1 MVQQMNVLMVRANF
15 TLYPKSHH
23 INTTAPTRSQGQG
36 KCEVQTDR
44 FSGSVLCLLLLK
56 YSEKRLSYWDSIRV
70 GGEMEPVVVEPKR
83 RGRKRKKIDEPNVM
97 DSNVG
102 KRVKE
107 TRSLK
112 LVGRYVRKEFG
123 CSGVFLGKVVCYN
136 TGLYRINYED
146 GDFEDLDSME
156 VKGFLVEDCDLNGE
170 WSERKAKLD
179 ALLFGKDV
187 NEKILEVDALEAPK
201 ASEKILEADALEAP
215 KASEKILEVDAL
227 GAPKASLADSS
238 AQNEMSNGET
248 SANVVM
254 DVLNDSNDDANADV
268 LSDSCED
275 FQGQDANVEIEG
287 PLVPPPELP
296 PSSGHIGIPEEY
308 VSHLFAV
315 HGFLRSFSLQ
325 LFLYPFGLDDFV
337 GALNC
342 SVANTLLDS
351 VHVALLR
358 VLKRHIER
366 LSSEGSDLASKCL
379 RCLDW
384 SLLDNL
390 TWPIYLVHYLM
401 VMGYKRGTEGKKFYT
416 HTLERDYYT
425 LSSGQKLLLLQILCD
440 DVMDSEELRE
450 EMEIR
455 VESEVGVDADMDT
468 VIRPIVGTSRIRS
481 RYNKA
486 SASKGVEASISEHH
500 DIKSSVDNHSTQLD
514 EQVGSSADDD
524 SNGDECRICGM
535 DGLLLCC
542 DGCPS
547 SYHSRCLGLS
557 KTHMP
562 DGSWYCPEC
571 KIDATE
577 PKIVRETALRG
588 GHNFGVDPYRQVFVA
603 TCDHLLVLKASNNS
617 EICLKYYKKHDI
629 PRVLHCLYSNTE
641 HAVTYMEICKGI
653 MQYWELPEDILPSLQ
668 VSEVGMPVANKIGVG
683 ECNSY
688 LDNLLETGC
697 YQNGKNAADM
707 AASSLPKS
715 LQEPVENEN
724 SLDKVFISDQFGN
737 EDSTR
742 QQSVSNMNTSIVE
755 HILFGGL
762 TGHPDDTSELSK
774 QSHLSVTGAVPNT
787 TRTCHANNSG
797 PACGAT
803 KGTNISRSHL
813 RLTIKLDSKCHGN
826 PSDGC
831 SYTGSSFKTA
841 GYINNYLHGDFAAS
855 AAAKLAILSSEE
867 SQVLEA
873 RSSNNRRKGM
883 SDNISL
889 QVKAFSAATTRFS
902 WPNPEKKLVDIPR
915 ERCSWCFS
923 CKATGSSKR
932 GCLLNAAALNAIRG
946 TAKVPAGVRPL
957 KNGDSRLAGMTTYIL
972 YIEESLSS
980 LVIGPFHND
989 SFRKRWRKQV
999 EQASSCNAIKIL
1011 LLELEEN
1018 VRPIAFSG
1026 DWVKVVSG
1034 CSTQSSNVQIAANA
1048 AGSVQKRKP
1057 GRRGRKPSA
1066 VVEVST
1072 DDCGDSS
1079 NNFTWWRG
1087 GTLSKLMSQTA
1098 TLPRS
1103 MIRKAARQ
1111 GGSKNIPGVQYVGG
1125 HETPKCSRQLIW
1137 RSAVEMSRN
1146 IAQLALQSSYLVISF
1161 LYFPDNTMVLHQIRY
1176 LDFHVRWSD
1185 LVRPEQG
1192 PPDGKGPDT
1201 EASAFRNASICDKKV
1216 LEHEIRYCVAFGS
1229 QKHLPSR
1236 VMKNV
1241 AEVEKFHDDGK
1252 ERYWFSETRI
1262 PLYLIKDYEE
1272 KVGKSNSVDVLSKLQ
1287 RRQRKASQKSIF
1299 YYLWRKQ
1306 DNTAKSHCCSCHQD
1320 VLHWN
1325 AVKCSACQGL
1335 CHENCAISLT
1345 GHTNTEVNY
1354 VITCQRCSE
1363 TLAINQAPHSYGS
1376 PTSPLLLQVP
1386 KAVTSSKRVKVVG
1399 HKASPASFE
1408 PQKRTKEMKSC
1419 NDSGTANKNKIRH
1432 WGLIWRKN
1440 NCEDTGADFRL
1451 ENIILRGNPDKNPD
1465 RPNCC
1470 LCSKPY
1476 NAELMYIKCE
1486 ACNRW
1491 FHAEALELDES
1502 QISNLLGYKCC
1513 RCRRLKRPHCPY
1525 SDEKKKKEKKKKM
1538 KGRNPKLDIQ
1548 DMDSNSQSSFETFLE
1563 DGQLHPA
1570 LHQNEEINHAVGD
1583 DTLLLSLSELEQCT
1597 QTSEPEH
1604 ECNNS
1609 NASFS
1614 GPRKLLVRRH
1624 IKQENNNSP
1633 VPFEANFNSTGKL
1646 PVRKNAKR
1654 EKSRSDCY
1662 PKLTKSLE
1670 LKSRSDCF
1678 PETTNPLEFNYP
1690 LSSQAQWDVPDNS
1703 FDDSVILD
1711 FDGIGYDENTD
1722 FEPQTYFSFNELL
1735 APDENE
1741 SQENAVV
1748 GDLENLSV
1756 LPENEMVEI
1765 LYDEEEPIVS
1775 VGTTF
1780 EIQPCKFCSLSE
1792 PCPELC
1798 CQVCGISVH
1807 SSCSPWLE
1815 SSSLEECWKCGDCR
1829 EWRILHKSYKILIRM
1844 HFLWLHKKNVC
1855 GGAIGLLWWD
1865 GDQNLQVQFD
1875 QHEGGGGG
1883 GGGGGVNL
1891 LRLEFDSLRLEID

>member
-1 MVQQMNVLMVRANF
+1 MVQQMSVLMSTSN
-15 TLYPKSHH
+15 KK
-23 INTTAPTRSQGQG
+23 RSQGHG

-44 FSGSVLCLLLLK
+44 FSGSVLWVLLLK
-56 YSEKRLSYWDSIRV
+56 CREKRLRCWIRFRLSFWDSIRV

-112 LVGRYVRKEFG
+112 IVGRYVRKEFG

-170 WSERKAKLD
+170 WSERKSKLD
-179 ALLFGKDV
+179 ALLLGKDV
-187 NEKILEVDALEAPK
+187 NAKILEVDALEAPK
-201 ASEKILEADALEAP
+201 AN
-215 KASEKILEVDAL
+215 
-227 GAPKASLADSS
+227 LADSS
-238 AQNEMSNGET
+238 AHNEMSNGET

-254 DVLNDSNDDANADV
+254 DALNDSNDDANADV

-275 FQGQDANVEIEG
+275 FQGQDANVEMEG
-287 PLVPPPELP
+287 PLIPPPELP
-296 PSSGHIGIPEEY
+296 PSSGHIGVPEEY

-337 GALNC
+337 GALNWP
-342 SVANTLLDS
+342 VANTLLDS

-401 VMGYKRGTEGKKFYT
+401 AMGYKRGTEGKKFYT

-425 LSSGQKLLLLQILCD
+425 LSPGQKLLLLQILCD

-468 VIRPIVGTSRIRS
+468 VIRPSVGASRIRS

-500 DIKSSVDNHSTQLD
+500 DIKSSVDNHSTQLG
-514 EQVGSSADDD
+514 EQIGTSSDDD

-577 PKIVRETALRG
+577 PKILRETALRG
-588 GHNFGVDPYRQVFVA
+588 GQNFGVDPYQQVFVA
-603 TCDHLLVLKASNNS
+603 TCDHLLVLEASNNS

-629 PRVLHCLYSNTE
+629 PRLLHCLYSNTE

-653 MQYWELPEDILPSLQ
+653 MQYWELPEDILPSLPM
-668 VSEVGMPVANKIGVG
+668 SEVGMPVANERGVG
-683 ECNSY
+683 EYNSY

-707 AASSLPKS
+707 AASSLTKS

-724 SLDKVFISDQFGN
+724 SLDKVSISDQFGN
-737 EDSTR
+737 EDFNR
-742 QQSVSNMNTSIVE
+742 EQSVSVMNTSIVE
-755 HILFGGL
+755 HIPFGGL
-762 TGHPDDTSELSK
+762 TGHPADTNELSK
-774 QSHLSVTGAVPNT
+774 QSQQSGTGAVPNT
-787 TRTCHANNSG
+787 TITCHANNSD
-797 PACGAT
+797 PECGAT
-803 KGTNISRSHL
+803 NGSHISRSHL
-813 RLTIKLDSKCHGN
+813 RLTIKFDSKCRGN
-826 PSDGC
+826 PSGGC
-831 SYTGSSFKTA
+831 SYTGSSFKTS

-923 CKATGSSKR
+923 CKATVSSKR

-946 TAKVPAGVRPL
+946 TAKVLAGVRPL
-957 KNGDSRLAGMTTYIL
+957 KNGDSRLAGMTAYIL

-1026 DWVKVVSG
+1026 DWVKVVGG
-1034 CSTQSSNVQIAANA
+1034 CSTQPSSVQIAANA

-1066 VVEVST
+1066 VVEVAT
-1072 DDCGDSS
+1072 DVCVDSS
-1079 NNFTWWRG
+1079 NDFTWWRG
-1087 GTLSKLMSQTA
+1087 GTLYKIMSQTA
-1098 TLPRS
+1098 ILPRS

-1125 HETPKCSRQLIW
+1125 HETPKCSRRLIW

-1146 IAQLALQSSYLVISF
+1146 IAQLAL
-1161 LYFPDNTMVLHQIRY
+1161 QIRY

-1272 KVGKSNSVDVLSKLQ
+1272 KVEKSNSVDVLSKLQ

-1306 DNTAKSHCCSCHQD
+1306 DNTAKSRCCSCHQD

-1335 CHENCAISLT
+1335 CHENCVTSMT
-1345 GHTNTEVNY
+1345 GHTNTEDNFI
-1354 VITCQRCSE
+1354 ITCQRCSE
-1363 TLAINQAPHSYGS
+1363 TRAVNQDPHSYGS
-1376 PTSPLLLQVP
+1376 PTSPLLLQVRDVP

-1419 NDSGTANKNKIRH
+1419 NDLGTANKNKIRH

-1451 ENIILRGNPDKNPD
+1451 KKIILRGNPDKNPE
-1465 RPNCC
+1465 RPDCC

-1476 NAELMYIKCE
+1476 NAERMYINCE
-1486 ACNRW
+1486 TCDHW

-1502 QISNLLGYKCC
+1502 QIFDLLGYKCC
-1513 RCRRLKRPHCPY
+1513 KCRRIKRPHCPY
-1525 SDEKKKKEKKKKM
+1525 SDKVKKKKT

-1563 DGQLHPA
+1563 DGQLHPT
-1570 LHQNEEINHAVGD
+1570 LHQNEAVGD
-1583 DTLLLSLSELEQCT
+1583 DTLLLSLSELGQCT

-1604 ECNNS
+1604 EWNNS
-1609 NASFS
+1609 NVSFS

-1624 IKQENNNSP
+1624 IKQESNNSS

-1654 EKSRSDCY
+1654 ESRSDCY
-1662 PKLTKSLE
+1662 P
-1670 LKSRSDCF
+1670 
-1678 PETTNPLEFNYP
+1678 ETTSPLEFNGTTPVRDP

-1703 FDDSVILD
+1703 FDDGVMLD
-1711 FDGIGYDENTD
+1711 YDGIGYDDNTD

-1741 SQENAVV
+1741 SHENVVV

-1756 LPENEMVEI
+1756 LPENEIVEI
-1765 LYDEEEPIVS
+1765 SYDEGEPIVS
-1775 VGTTF
+1775 VGTTI
-1780 EIQPCKFCSLSE
+1780 EVQPCKFCSLTE
-1792 PCPELC
+1792 PRPELC

-1815 SSSLEECWKCGDCR
+1815 SSSLEECWRCGDCR
-1829 EWRILHKSYKILIRM
+1829 EWR
-1844 HFLWLHKKNVC
+1844 
-1855 GGAIGLLWWD
+1855 
-1865 GDQNLQVQFD
+1865 
-1875 QHEGGGGG
+1875 
-1883 GGGGGVNL
+1883 
-1891 LRLEFDSLRLEID
+1891 